1 MKGYPST
8 DTRHTGV
15 SYVQRADG
23 YGPAS
28 SSKKRH
34 AAGMT
39 SMDGGE
45 SRIRGQPVV
54 EIFPTS
60 DQEYFTKIVDAR
72 WVFSSGAS
80 DAEVATL
87 YQNGHEQV
95 VKRLNDREGRVP
107 LDAR

>member
-1 MKGYPST
+1 
-8 DTRHTGV
+8 
-15 SYVQRADG
+15 
-23 YGPAS
+23 
-28 SSKKRH
+28 
-34 AAGMT
+34 MT

-45 SRIRGQPVV
+45 SRIWGQPGV

-60 DQEYFTKIVDAR
+60 DQEYFTKVVDAR